1 MRAHRKNA
9 IDWLERSNVVHSVS
23 MWHCTGCR
31 VRKQRV
37 DDACSKASSSSFSSS
52 SPSLKLAVSYQP
64 SSTPPSGT
72 IPSIILNPTHTPQ
85 IFQAFAQQRPASA
98 ACRCPQHLG
107 AIEEE
112 ARSEGMGTQPPSTTS
127 AQPELPEVIAAQ
139 PMWNRQIQQGPQHGA
154 GRYLLISSRGSGS
167 VPWVMG
173 NGNDGLCSVR
183 GPHLHD
189 NMFIPNYF

>member
-107 AIEEE
+107 AISHHPPL
-112 ARSEGMGTQPPSTTS
+112 APSQNCQKWSPRSQCETVRSNKDHSMGQVATCLFQAGDRGLCHGWWAMEMTDY
-127 AQPELPEVIAAQ
+127 AQFED
-139 PMWNRQIQQGPQHGA
+139 
-154 GRYLLISSRGSGS
+154 LISMTTCSFQITSRCPKPVQS
-167 VPWVMG
+167 
-173 NGNDGLCSVR
+173 
-183 GPHLHD
+183 
-189 NMFIPNYF
+189 F